1 MSNRMHDFIPRP
13 DAAFENFFRNLTD
26 YVMDNA
32 VRWGH
37 IPAPDVVALELEFS
51 RWNTA
56 YQATLVPHIP
66 QLTAEKNRVRTE
78 TERALRAFI
87 NRFLRW
93 PPVTDLE
100 RDTMGI
106 RNWDTIRTPQPV
118 PTTIPEIEAD
128 SSVIRVLSLRLR
140 DFGATHWGKPEH
152 IHGMELAWGI
162 ADARPGD
169 VSLLP
174 HLETATANPIVLEFT
189 EEERGSRVFFAARW
203 VNNTSQSGPWSDIE
217 SAIVP

>member
-1 MSNRMHDFIPRP
+1 MNHTDFIPRP
-13 DAAFENFFRNLTD
+13 DAAFETFFRNLTE
-26 YVMDNA
+26 YVIDNA

-37 IPAPDVVALELEFS
+37 IPAPDVVALELEFT
-51 RWNTA
+51 RWHTA
-56 YQATLVPHIP
+56 YAATLVPHIP
-66 QLTAEKNRVRTE
+66 QLTLEKNRVRTE

-93 PPVTDLE
+93 PPVSDLD
-100 RDTMGI
+100 RDKMGV
-106 RNWDTIRTPQPV
+106 RNWDTTPTEQPA
-118 PTTIPEIEAD
+118 PATIPEIEAD

-140 DFGATHWGKPEH
+140 DHGATHWAKPAH
-152 IHGMELAWGI
+152 VRGMELAWGI

-169 VSLLP
+169 VSFLP

-189 EEERGSRVFFAARW
+189 EEERGLRVFYAARW
-203 VNNTSQSGPWSDIE
+203 LNNTLQHGHWSDIE